1 MQFRHGRICQ
11 IDKGQPIG
19 ELQSRFKTLGEALLN
34 AVFDDDAVNHNFDVM
49 LIFLVER
56 GRFFNGVHFAVN
68 ADAGVARALPL
79 GEFLAIFALAAL
91 NDWREQEGACAFGQG
106 HDAVD
111 HLAYGLRSDRKAR
124 RGRIRHAHARPQ
136 KPHIVVNLSHRGH
149 RRARVSAGG
158 FLFDGDG
165 GGQPLN
171 MLDIGLLHH
180 FQKLAGVG

>member
-1 MQFRHGRICQ
+1 MQLRHGRICQ

-19 ELQSRFKTLGEALLN
+19 ELQRRFETLGEALLN

-56 GRFFNGVHFAVN
+56 GRFFDGVEFAVD

-111 HLAYGLRSDRKAR
+111 HLAYGLGSDR
-124 RGRIRHAHARPQ
+124 
-136 KPHIVVNLSHRGH
+136 
-149 RRARVSAGG
+149 
-158 FLFDGDG
+158 
-165 GGQPLN
+165 
-171 MLDIGLLHH
+171 
-180 FQKLAGVG
+180 